1 MKVQTIDRSDSELRF
16 LVEGIQPSFAN
27 ELRRIMMG
35 EIPTMAIEW
44 VDFVKND
51 SALND
56 EIVANRLGQVPLKFE
71 KKAYNMMRDCDNCK
85 GKGCSL
91 CQVKLALKKKG
102 PGMVYSGD
110 LKSKAKDVVPVF
122 DKIPIVEL
130 FDNQEVEFEAIAILG
145 FGKEHSKWQGAVVGY
160 ANQFEAKSK
169 ASEMKLCE
177 NHLFH
182 VKDVKGIKVSP
193 SDCVLCKSINEGNS
207 DFRPVDDSFVFSVET
222 ASGIPVEDIVLD
234 SADIL
239 DGKIKEFDKA
249 IKKLK

>member
-1 MKVQTIDRSDSELRF
+1 MKIQIVDRSNAEIKF
-16 LVEGIQPSFAN
+16 LVEDIQPPFAN

-35 EIPTMAIEW
+35 EIPTMAIEF

-56 EIVANRLGQVPLKFE
+56 EIIANRLGQVPLKFD
-71 KKAYNMMRDCDNCK
+71 KKGYNMTKDCKCE

-91 CQVKLALKKKG
+91 CQVKLTLKKKG

-130 FDNQEVEFEAIAILG
+130 FDDQEIEFEAVTTLG
-145 FGKEHSKWQGAVVGY
+145 LGKEHSKWQGAVVGY
-160 ANQFEAKSK
+160 TNQFVAKSK
-169 ASEMKLCE
+169 ASEMKLCG

-182 VKDVKGIKVSP
+182 VKDVKGIKIQPV
-193 SDCVLCKSINEGNS
+193 DCVLCKSLNENGEEFKLI
-207 DFRPVDDSFVFSVET
+207 DASFVFDVET
-222 ASGIPVEDIVLD
+222 ASGLDVEDIVLD
-234 SADIL
+234 SAEIL
-239 DGKIKEFDKA
+239 EEKIKEFDKA
-249 IKKLK
+249 VKKLK